1 MMPPKI
7 PATTTLRNASR
18 NAVRG
23 GNVGGRRSGS
33 SSSPGARSGFGVGA
47 SSTDSM
53 LTGTTCAPAMQ
64 ASHLASAGMR
74 ALVVLPTYNEIE
86 NIETVLRQVRAA
98 LPDDAVLVVDDGSP
112 DGTAERAESLDAEL
126 GCITVLRRPA
136 KAGLGSAYRAGFRRG
151 LDEGFDVLVEMD
163 ADLSH
168 DPAVLPAL
176 VGAVAGGADLAIG
189 SRYVPGGS
197 IPDWPFLRRA
207 MSRIGCWYARTMLGL
222 SVHDATAGFR
232 AYRAEALREIDLE
245 AVRADGYGF

>member
-112 DGTAERAESLDAEL
+112 DGTAERA
-126 GCITVLRRPA
+126 
-136 KAGLGSAYRAGFRRG
+136 GFRRG

-207 MSRIGCWYARTMLGL
+207 ISRIGCWYARTMLGL